1 MPGAAETPEVASA
14 VLIGRASRWVGA
26 GGSMLVIAVL
36 AAGCGGKAGT
46 QESAGGKAKAGLVN
60 LGVIAPFT
68 GAESYIG
75 PGLMTGVKAA
85 MAEINAAGGV
95 NGRKVSAFTADD
107 AADPATAVPAYRK
120 MLSVDKPDAVI
131 GSFSWT
137 NPALVPLVGRSKT
150 PDFMFG
156 GTTQLNNVSNPY
168 FWRTQPSDN
177 WQALTHAYYALSKG
191 WKRGAFAYAT
201 TNSAQT
207 LKGPTRAAYEAGG
220 GQIVAANDIVPGA
233 SSYRSVI
240 LRLMAA
246 KPDVVFF
253 EMDPGTAG
261 TFFRQAVQLGFNAK
275 TQWIGTDTD
284 YSADFFKAVGPQVAT
299 KNLVVTT
306 GALQSGPPAR
316 IFNSWNK
323 KVNNLSQPGL
333 SAPYGYDA
341 VITAALAMQA
351 AKSTKGSA
359 FNGKIEYVSGPPGTP
374 VYDFRQGKKL
384 LAQGKDINYEGVASS
399 VDFNKT
405 HNVIGP
411 WGVYAFTNSGSFRL
425 VTTIT
430 ADQLGRFEATR
441 KTS

>member
-1 MPGAAETPEVASA
+1 MVT
-14 VLIGRASRWVGA
+14 
-26 GGSMLVIAVL
+26 
-36 AAGCGGKAGT
+36 AAGCGSKAGT
-46 QESAGGKAKAGLVN
+46 QATKQAGGSASVSAATKGGIR

-68 GAESYIG
+68 GSESYIG

-85 MAEINAAGGV
+85 LAEINAAGGA
-95 NGRKVSAFTADD
+95 NGRKLSAFTADD

-120 MLSVDKPDAVI
+120 MLSVEKPNVVI

-137 NPALVPLVGRSKT
+137 NPALLPLVGKTKT

-168 FWRTQPSDN
+168 FWRTQPNDN

-207 LKGPTRAAYEAGG
+207 LKAPTRAAFVAGG

-233 SSYRSVI
+233 SSYRSAI
-240 LRLMAA
+240 RRLMSA

-261 TFFRQAVQLGFNAK
+261 TFFRQAVQLGFYTK

-284 YSADFFKAVGPQVAT
+284 YSADFFKAVGAQVAT
-299 KNLVVTT
+299 RNLVVTT
-306 GALQSGPPAR
+306 GSLQAGPPAK
-316 IFNSWNK
+316 IFNYWNK

-341 VITAALAMQA
+341 VITVALAMQA
-351 AKSTKGSA
+351 ARSTRGPA
-359 FNGKIEYVSGPPGTP
+359 VNAKIASVSGPPGVR
-374 VYDFRQGKKL
+374 VYGFARGKKL
-384 LAQGKDINYEGVASS
+384 LAQGKEINYEGVASS
-399 VDFNKT
+399 VDFTKT

-411 WGVYAFTNSGSFRL
+411 WGVYAFTNSGSFKL
-425 VTTIT
+425 VSTIT
-430 ADQLGRFEATR
+430 ATQLARFAATR
-441 KTS
+441 KVS